1 LINIVL
7 KTNII
12 YEIDTIEYYPNYN
25 EQGKIIESDMF
36 KIVMNDGNTILTNS
50 KNVYLLNKYNI
61 IFASLGD
68 RKGTINLNSG
78 EVNNLIF
85 IPYGE

>member
-1 LINIVL
+1 
-7 KTNII
+7 
-12 YEIDTIEYYPNYN
+12 
-25 EQGKIIESDMF
+25 MF
-36 KIVMNDGNTILTNS
+36 KLIMNDGNTILTNS